1 VNVRSAAFRR
11 KFVECP
17 VERKIQTMDKL
28 NEYHELLKRIL
39 TEQIELCRRQPVS
52 DVDTFLVIDEEHR
65 NYIWMNVGWQNGERV
80 CGMTVYVRICDG
92 KFWIE
97 EDWTE
102 DGIATDLVREGVSK
116 EDIVLAFH
124 DPETRKH
131 TDFAAA

>member
-1 VNVRSAAFRR
+1 
-11 KFVECP
+11 
-17 VERKIQTMDKL
+17 MDKL
-28 NEYHELLKRIL
+28 TSYRDPINRIL
-39 TEQIELCRRQPVS
+39 SEYVELSNRRPQPGIETIL
-52 DVDTFLVIDEEHR
+52 IMDEARGHYMWLKLGWTDGKR
-65 NYIWMNVGWQNGERV
+65 AKYI
-80 CGMTVYVRICDG
+80 TAYVRLGED

-102 DGIATDLVREGVSK
+102 DGIATDLVREGVPR

>member
-1 VNVRSAAFRR
+1 
-11 KFVECP
+11 
-17 VERKIQTMDKL
+17 MDKL
-28 NEYHELLKRIL
+28 TKYRNLIKGIL
-39 TEQIELCRRQPVS
+39 TEY
-52 DVDTFLVIDEEHR
+52 VDLSKSQFNGGVEHILIVDDERGH
-65 NYIWMNVGWQNGERV
+65 YLWLKLGWENGKRV
-80 CGMTVYVRICDG
+80 KYTTVYARLRDG

-102 DGIATDLVREGVSK
+102 DGIATDLVREGVPK

>member
-1 VNVRSAAFRR
+1 
-11 KFVECP
+11 
-17 VERKIQTMDKL
+17 MGKL
-28 NEYHELLKRIL
+28 NGHHELLKRIL
-39 TEQIELCRRQPVS
+39 TEHVELCRRQPLP
-52 DVDTFLVIDEEHR
+52 DVDTFLVIDEGHR

-80 CGMTVYVRICDG
+80 CGMTVYVRIRDG

-102 DGIATDLVREGVSK
+102 DGIATDLVREGVPK

-124 DPETRKH
+124 DAETRKH

>member
-1 VNVRSAAFRR
+1 
-11 KFVECP
+11 
-17 VERKIQTMDKL
+17 MDKL
-28 NEYHELLKRIL
+28 NQYHELLKRTL
-39 TEQIELCRRQPVS
+39 TEQVELCRRQAVP

-80 CGMTVYVRICDG
+80 CGMTVYVRIRDG

-97 EDWTE
+97 EVWTE
-102 DGIATDLVREGVSK
+102 DGIATELVREGVLK

-124 DPETRKH
+124 DPDTRKH